1 MNRKCG
7 EFTCPVEATIQLI
20 GGKYKSV
27 ILWHLMGKTLRYSE
41 IHKLMPKATDKMLAQ
56 QLRELERDGLVYSQR
71 TTGRFVT
78 EDQAMIASAKRS
90 LAERHIQAFLEAM
103 THLGYGREEI
113 LTLLRQEET
122 KGGEDN
128 GSSGM

>member
-1 MNRKCG
+1 MNIQNELSKGSSSLRVLSVLGTGDMYGYQMIVELARRSDHTFEMKEG
-7 EFTCPVEATIQLI
+7 TLYPVLH
-20 GGKYKSV
+20 S
-27 ILWHLMGKTLRYSE
+27 
-41 IHKLMPKATDKMLAQ
+41 
-56 QLRELERDGLVYSQR
+56 LERDGLVYSQR